1 MFDFPDNPS
10 DGDTVNHPNGLLYQ
24 WSSTNGVWSVVQDNL
39 ATLTARV
46 VALESVLQNQLIL
59 E

>member
-10 DGDTVNHPNGLLYQ
+10 DGDVVAHPNGYQ
-24 WSSTNGVWSVVQDNL
+24 YRWNGESWAINQDDV

-46 VALESVLQNQLIL
+46 AALESILQNQFLIL

>member
-10 DGDTVNHPNGLLYQ
+10 DGDTVNHPNGYIYQ
-24 WSSTNGVWSVVQDNL
+24 WSSTSGVWSVVQDDL
-39 ATLTARV
+39 AALTARV
-46 VALESVLQNQLIL
+46 VALESVLQNSLLL

>member
-1 MFDFPDNPS
+1 MFDVPNNPS
-10 DGDTVNHPNGLLYQ
+10 DGDVVFHPNGRQYRF
-24 WSSTNGVWSVVQDNL
+24 NGSAWLINQDDL

-46 VALESVLQNQLIL
+46 AHLESILLNHLIL